1 VTLLAPSR
9 VSEYRTPR
17 VTPGAFDSRGPVL
30 RGHTVSKKKY
40 SSLLVTKS
48 KSTRQKMNVSFDG
61 SLLDDDENLPPASGL
76 NSNSNVVIEQRAV
89 LGSLVKDKSKE
100 HLLDGILRQ
109 AYREGLLMTLGFP
122 KRTEWIKKN
131 IPVWFSSGGL
141 LAQ

>member
-1 VTLLAPSR
+1 
-9 VSEYRTPR
+9 
-17 VTPGAFDSRGPVL
+17 
-30 RGHTVSKKKY
+30 
-40 SSLLVTKS
+40 
-48 KSTRQKMNVSFDG
+48 MNVSFDG
-61 SLLDDDENLPPASGL
+61 SMLDDDTESENLLPASGL
-76 NSNSNVVIEQRAV
+76 NSNSAVVGELRGV

-109 AYREGLLMTLGFP
+109 AYREGLMMTLCFP

>member
-1 VTLLAPSR
+1 
-9 VSEYRTPR
+9 
-17 VTPGAFDSRGPVL
+17 
-30 RGHTVSKKKY
+30 
-40 SSLLVTKS
+40 
-48 KSTRQKMNVSFDG
+48 MNVSFDG
-61 SLLDDDENLPPASGL
+61 SMLDEDEESENLPPASGL
-76 NSNSNVVIEQRAV
+76 NSNNAVAGEHHGV

-109 AYREGLLMTLGFP
+109 AYREGLLTTLGFP